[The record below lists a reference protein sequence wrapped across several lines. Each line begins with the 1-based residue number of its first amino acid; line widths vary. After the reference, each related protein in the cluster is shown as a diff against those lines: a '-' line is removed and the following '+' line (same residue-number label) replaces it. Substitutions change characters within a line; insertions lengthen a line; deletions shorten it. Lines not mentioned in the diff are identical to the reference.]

1 MKHFFLLSIIL
12 SIALSSQA
20 QKQYKNEFSLGYF
33 TAGNFFDS
41 SEVKFSKFV
50 RGKNITFSY
59 TRHIDKHLFFNTTY
73 VRSSFRYISNPAPEF
88 LKDNSI
94 LTRHLKVIFGSI
106 GYRISKWSM
115 SAKAKAGI
123 GYRFE
128 FEKVVHFTYFNS
140 GNWSE
145 PREGFYAF
153 KSVGPTLGLTV
164 SHPIVWRLFGEFDC
178 EYAKMFSKDN
188 VDSNQLLLSYRIG
201 VRF

>member
-1 MKHFFLLSIIL
+1 MRAFICLASLGLTFLCH
-12 SIALSSQA
+12 A
-20 QKQYKNEFSLGYF
+20 QKTSKNEFSVGYF
-33 TAGNFFDS
+33 TGGYFFDS
-41 SEVKFSKFV
+41 TAVKFSKFV
-50 RGKNITFSY
+50 RGKNITLSY
-59 TRHIDKHLFFNTTY
+59 TRHIDKYLFFNTTY
-73 VRSSFRYISNPAPEF
+73 IRSSFGYISNPAPEF
-88 LKDNSI
+88 LEDNSI
-94 LTRHLKVIFGSI
+94 LTRYLKVISGSI

-128 FEKVVHFTYFNS
+128 FEKVVHFTYFNG

-178 EYAKMFSKDN
+178 EYARMFSKDN
-188 VDSNQLLLSYRIG
+188 VDPNQLLLSYRIG
-201 VRF
+201 MRF